1 MDKTMNYLIKISI
14 KFLLIFSIF
23 LITACGDAFK
33 YKKTDS
39 RTVPVNVD
47 DRVRKNTE
55 EGRGFRLMDLGKKSN
70 TYDFASSNE
79 LWRASLSIL
88 DFMPLIN
95 ADYSGGI
102 IITDW
107 YQEENNNSSIKI
119 TVRFL
124 SNEIRVDGLN
134 VLIYKKNCAA
144 YESCEVLKVEN
155 DLPGEIK
162 LAILKKA
169 TALQV
174 KKIEKNVKDRRKD
187 KGGKTKN

>member
-1 MDKTMNYLIKISI
+1 MSKAQRLARLKEIIRELIK
-14 KFLLIFSIF
+14 
-23 LITACGDAFK
+23 
-33 YKKTDS
+33 
-39 RTVPVNVD
+39 
-47 DRVRKNTE
+47 KNLA
-55 EGRGFRLMDLGKKSN
+55 EGRGFRLGDIGKNSN
-70 TYDFASSNE
+70 TYDFATSNE

-107 YQEENNNSSIKI
+107 YQEENNDSSIKI

-144 YESCEVLKVEN
+144 YENCEVLKVDN

-174 KKIEKNVKDRRKD
+174 KKAKKKVKDK
-187 KGGKTKN
+187 KKN